1 MASSL
6 NNKIKSYAIERGIE
20 FSESVKLNPLRD
32 GTLLQSFNFSSS
44 DISLISYDAGDAPPF
59 GDGSWKFQRSTAAA
73 TNFRQIAA
81 NTSGGEL
88 VSVGDN
94 DWSLGFWF
102 KVDQLALGTSVT
114 EFVIFQLGGAGQLL
128 VTLAG
133 QNNTIQ
139 PNNLRVSSV
148 TNSALYTTAQVEAG
162 KWMYFAI
169 RVTTSTVEVYLNG
182 DLQFSAP
189 RVNNTTAA
197 DWYIGKAGVATDTLS
212 WNFSNYYLASSSVI
226 GPTEI
231 RDIWLYGMYDGKVNI
246 SAAPMTANSE
256 SLLPSLT
263 LIRNINYNQNS
274 IIVTALQ
281 TQPTIVIVNYDN
293 VQITTSIPVDAV
305 FPDAT
310 VTVETNISNVVAP
323 MTASVESPQHVNIA
337 GTGII
342 FTAFPATANSDFIN
356 VAFFGSGN
364 QNLPSPALTANAVF
378 PNATTIVPENYR
390 NLVKRHQPPFYANSP
405 DRGEASY
412 LATWKND
419 GYANWGTYSVDG
431 GVDVNSPNA
440 PYPISSIGNGRAVR
454 GFTRADVN
462 DSWAFINPFASAFV
476 VTPGQDYTAEFWI
489 YTHKSHPRS
498 FKLDLGKAELTVLG
512 DVSNVTNEFNQVIDE
527 IYSNGRMT
535 FRINTETI
543 YEHNFSTA
551 VAEGINPPDFFVPN
565 AWNHVVVTGK
575 AGSYGGLNNLRT
587 QFWIN
592 GVLRSTH
599 TGRMANTAIDETD
612 GNGIRVRVS
621 GKPTFGGADPFDYA
635 RYYVTE
641 VAVYDQVLSNA
652 EIVYHYDFVTTLSP
666 NRLILPDPMENVS
679 SFLMEPTV
687 VGSRNLNYPETPVI
701 ASADIVNPSLETTV
715 GDIFDAEPF
724 IASALMVDE
733 IFAGDPDAII
743 VSEPLTAYAEAG
755 PNVYRLDTKYF
766 SYVQNII
773 APHRYVTFDSPDNL
787 KDWGSDND
795 YANAAPFVY
804 SGEITSSVDGLANN
818 SLLTDG
824 LDYNTSG
831 VIFKESEWDDDWG
844 TGLGSYHSSYW
855 IRKDITDTAPN
866 GLRIIQCAFSPFD
879 NAFGILYQY
888 NNQIHFQIFN
898 GTDYFTASS
907 TIGVNV
913 FDYSKHH
920 VVVNFRITGIN
931 HFVDIYVDKQLVISQ
946 NVGTQT
952 LAFRNSDTFLPPN
965 TEANNLPRMSVGA
978 LIVPIEL
985 TSLPVNPT
993 PSKMYIDEVHWA
1005 QTSIIQAGVTALYDE
1020 MPFKNPITFFAD
1032 PMLSLTSEFIDPTF
1046 GVGSGINSVP
1056 ATAESDM
1063 FTPTVELQLQ
1073 PVVVADI
1080 MEASAEVV
1088 EPFSVVADNIT
1099 NIEIVSD
1106 IFVASAELLGGGV
1119 LITIP
1124 GPTMYASAVLVTKTP
1139 YFDPYHLL
1147 VFQQSRLPLGTSFA
1161 GRWGVG
1167 DLD

>member
-1 MASSL
+1 MTLPYILTEVYPQELHIPFTNANNPPDFNGTAVGVTPWTVSGTAIGVQTLRPPGEPTGSVRFFGSTAGNSSKWL
-6 NNKIKSYAIERGIE
+6 TNNANWTNG
-20 FSESVKLNPLRD
+20 LRD
-32 GTLLQSFNFSSS
+32 AEYG
-44 DISLISYDAGDAPPF
+44 
-59 GDGSWKFQRSTAAA
+59 
-73 TNFRQIAA
+73 
-81 NTSGGEL
+81 
-88 VSVGDN
+88 
-94 DWSLGFWF
+94 LGFWF
-102 KVDQLALGTSVT
+102 RVPGVDA
-114 EFVIFQLGGAGQLL
+114 
-128 VTLAG
+128 
-133 QNNTIQ
+133 
-139 PNNLRVSSV
+139 
-148 TNSALYTTAQVEAG
+148 
-162 KWMYFAI
+162 
-169 RVTTSTVEVYLNG
+169 
-182 DLQFSAP
+182 
-189 RVNNTTAA
+189 
-197 DWYIGKAGVATDTLS
+197 
-212 WNFSNYYLASSSVI
+212 ASSSKTKLKVLSLTPFDINRVGFQISFSGGIATNPGTLHFAGGSVTDPIPFGDPI
-226 GPTEI
+226 GTAWVYIAVRKIGSVFEI
-231 RDIWLYGMYDGKVNI
+231 FLNGVSQITVTGAGAEFASGVQINIGDGQANNGSFNI
-246 SAAPMTANSE
+246 SNYHHAPASVFTNQMIYDVWFEGAFNPQRINYFASPATANSD
-256 SLLPSLT
+256 LLPPTIST
-263 LIRNINYNQNS
+263 TKSFQYNQNS
-274 IIVTALQ
+274 IIATALQ

-323 MTASVESPQHVNIA
+323 MTAGVESPQHVNIA

-405 DRGEASY
+405 DRGTASY

-419 GYANWGTYSVDG
+419 GYADWGTYDVSG

-440 PYPISSIGNGRAVR
+440 PYPLSSIGNGRAVR

-462 DSWAFINPFASAFV
+462 DRWKFIKAGASAFM
-476 VTPGQDYTAEFWI
+476 VTPGEDYTVEFWI
-489 YTHKSHPRS
+489 YTNKRHPKS
-498 FKLDLGKAELTVLG
+498 FNIDFGKAELNVLG
-512 DVSNVTNEFNQVIDE
+512 SVSNVTNEFNQVIDE
-527 IYSNGRMT
+527 TYSGGRISFKIT
-535 FRINTETI
+535 TETT
-543 YEHNFSTA
+543 YEHNFNTA

-575 AGSYGGLNNLRT
+575 AGSYGGLNNLQT

-599 TGRMANTAIDETD
+599 VGRMANTVVEPSD
-612 GNGIRVRVS
+612 GSGLSVRVS
-621 GKPTFGGADPFDYA
+621 GKGTEGGADPFDYA

-641 VAVYDQVLSNA
+641 VAVYDQVLNNA

-679 SFLMEPTV
+679 SFLMEPTIV
-687 VGSRNLNYPETPVI
+687 ASRNLNYPETPVI

-715 GDIFDAEPF
+715 GDIFDSEPF
-724 IASALMVDE
+724 VASALMVDE

-824 LDYNTSG
+824 VDYTTSG

-907 TIGVNV
+907 TVGVNV

-920 VVVNFRITGIN
+920 VVVNFRTTGTN

-1020 MPFKNPITFFAD
+1020 MPFKNPITWFAD

-1056 ATAESDM
+1056 ATAEADIIV
-1063 FTPTVELQLQ
+1063 PTVELQLQ

-1080 MEASAEVV
+1080 MESSAEAV
-1088 EPFSVVADNIT
+1088 EPFSVIADNIT

-1106 IFVASAELLGGGV
+1106 TFVATAELLGGGV